1 MAPYEDRRKT
11 EDDSRRLKQTALGC
25 VYRAFG
31 LVNGKAW
38 ITHLLSCKL
47 KSFDIFY
54 QKPYEIELAGENQ
67 YILRELIKLLKMY
80 QV

>member
-1 MAPYEDRRKT
+1 MHLE
-11 EDDSRRLKQTALGC
+11 
-25 VYRAFG
+25 

-67 YILRELIKLLKMY
+67 YILRKLIKLLKMY